1 MEHPYICDIHIE
13 GFRCIKDV
21 CADLSR
27 IHAFVGSND
36 SGKTTLLK
44 AIQVSLQH
52 VGQVFQFG
60 RPSGPKTSSVDTGL
74 PAISLR
80 FPEDR
85 EMGLYIE
92 EGMRRARTAYLT
104 KGASTCSTTGRGDFR
119 GDWDS
124 FQQDPVWRH
133 LTSVR
138 LLRME
143 PDDMRKPA
151 EITGLEALA
160 VVEEKGPRLAGV
172 LDAIMNRN
180 PRDFIE
186 LEAEF
191 IKLFPTVKSLRLV
204 VPGTGVKQLAL
215 TLNDGTEVP
224 AEGMSEGMVYYLGL
238 ATLPYLQPASLVL
251 IEEPE
256 NGLHPARVKEVMQIL
271 RKLSETTQVLLATH
285 SPLVINELNDD
296 EVTLVTRNEAEGTH
310 LTPIRKTRNFDE
322 RRQVYALGEL
332 WLSYADGNSEEALV
346 GKTGATGAV
355 TP

>member
-1 MEHPYICDIHIE
+1 MANPYISHMHIKSY
-13 GFRCIKDV
+13 GCIKDAS
-21 CADLSR
+21 ADLTR
-27 IHAFVGSND
+27 IHAFIGPND

-52 VGQVFQFG
+52 VGVAFG
-60 RPSGPKTSSVDTGL
+60 FLPAPTSTPDPATRRLPVSSFRVSGNGEIGLQVDTGI
-74 PAISLR
+74 PS
-80 FPEDR
+80 
-85 EMGLYIE
+85 G
-92 EGMRRARTAYLT
+92 RRALLKSGTHVCS
-104 KGASTCSTTGRGDFR
+104 ASAGGVVGSPAPFKKNP
-119 GDWDS
+119 
-124 FQQDPVWRH
+124 FWR
-133 LTSVR
+133 SVTEAR

-143 PDDMRKPA
+143 PDEMRKPA
-151 EITGLEALA
+151 QITGLDALT
-160 VVEEKGPRLAGV
+160 VVDEKGPRLAGV

-215 TLNDGTEVP
+215 TQNDGTEVP

-238 ATLPYLQPASLVL
+238 ATLTYLQPTSLVL

-271 RKLSETTQVLLATH
+271 RKLSETTQILLATH

-296 EVTLVTRNEAEGTH
+296 EVTLVTRNETEGTR

-346 GKTGATGAV
+346 DTTGAIGAV